1 MTTTLVQKIGV
12 LADAF
17 DSARVPHAFG
27 GALAL
32 AYATEEPRG
41 TRDIDVN
48 VFVASARV
56 DEVFAAL
63 PAEVARSE
71 RDVAAVTRDDQVRLF
86 WDDTPVDLF
95 FNAGPMHEVAA
106 RRTRTVDFSGRRIA
120 VLAPED
126 LTVFKML
133 FDRSKDWVDIE
144 AMLESGTVDVAA
156 AITTVTPLLGDDDRI
171 ARLRHLAERIT
182 GQDAGA

>member
-1 MTTTLVQKIGV
+1 MTTLVEKIGA

-17 DSARVPHAFG
+17 TSAGIPHAFG

-48 VFVASARV
+48 VFVESSRV

-63 PAEVARSE
+63 PAAVARSE
-71 RDVAAVTRDDQVRLF
+71 RDTESVRRDDQVRLF
-86 WDDTPVDLF
+86 WDDTPLDLF
-95 FNAGPMHEVAA
+95 FSAGPMHDVAA
-106 RRTRTVDFSGRRIA
+106 RRTRDVDFSGRRIA
-120 VLAPED
+120 VIAPED

-156 AITTVTPLLGDDDRI
+156 AIAAVTPLLGDDDRI
-171 ARLRHLAERIT
+171 ERLRHLAERIT
-182 GQDAGA
+182 GQDTGA

>member
-1 MTTTLVQKIGV
+1 MTSTLVEKIGA

-17 DSARVPHAFG
+17 TAADVPHAFG

-48 VFVASARV
+48 VFVESSQV
-56 DEVFAAL
+56 DAVFAAL
-63 PAEVARSE
+63 PPEVTRTE
-71 RDVAAVTRDDQVRLF
+71 RDVETVRRDEQVRLF

-95 FNAGPMHEVAA
+95 FSAGPVHHTAA
-106 RRTRTVDFSGRRIA
+106 RRTRRVDLSGKPIA

-144 AMLESGTVDVAA
+144 AMLESGTVDVEAA
-156 AITTVTPLLGDDDRI
+156 LASVTPLLGDDDRI
-171 ARLRHLAERIT
+171 ERLRHLAERLG
-182 GQDAGA
+182 GQDTGA